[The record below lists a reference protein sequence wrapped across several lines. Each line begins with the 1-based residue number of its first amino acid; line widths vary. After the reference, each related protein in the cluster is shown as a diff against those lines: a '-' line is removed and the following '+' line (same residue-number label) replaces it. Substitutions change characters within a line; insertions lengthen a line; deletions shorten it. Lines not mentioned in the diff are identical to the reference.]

1 MFVMRGHQCRLDN
14 ISREE
19 RWLEPAEFV
28 HGNSKVREAG
38 EKVPASLIKLE
49 QKEHGQAVS

>member
-1 MFVMRGHQCRLDN
+1 MRVQHCRLDN

-28 HGNSKVREAG
+28 YGNSKVREAG

-49 QKEHGQAVS
+49 QKEHGQAKS